1 MSKYR
6 HIFFDLDNTLWDFER
21 NSLETLTELFDK
33 YRLTELGV
41 PSFEAFVTAYHHR
54 NEILWDEYR
63 KGLID
68 KATLRDQR
76 FAFTFWDM
84 GLEPGLAPPMLAHD
98 YVTIGPRKNRLF
110 PHAHETLRYLKEKY
124 TLHIIT
130 NGFEEAQHIKIE
142 AAELKPYFEAI
153 IISEHTGF
161 RKPDAGIFRYAEQ
174 QAGCKPEECLMIGDG
189 LEVDVIGAQDAGW
202 DAVYFNPG
210 QKPHTAK
217 PTYEIGSLDELRLML

>member
-1 MSKYR
+1 MSRYQ

-21 NSLETLTELFDK
+21 NSLETLNELFEK
-33 YRLTELGV
+33 YRLLELGV
-41 PSFEAFVTAYHHR
+41 PSFEAFVKAYHQR
-54 NEILWDEYR
+54 NELLWDEYR

-98 YVTIGPRKNRLF
+98 YVTLGPRKNRLF
-110 PHAHETLRYLKEKY
+110 PHAHETLRYLQDRY

-142 AAELKPYFEAI
+142 AAELKSFFVEI

-161 RKPDAGIFRYAEQ
+161 RKPDPGIFRFAEAK
-174 QAGCKPEECLMIGDG
+174 AGCRPDECLMIGDG
-189 LEVDVIGAQDAGW
+189 LEVDVIGAQEAGW
-202 DAVYFNPG
+202 DAVYFNPEG
-210 QKPHTAK
+210 KTHTAT
-217 PTYEIGSLDELRLML
+217 PNFEIRSLDELQTLL